1 MSTGTTYNIED
12 LIQSLNIS
20 NNILRYNSEIET
32 SINQNGGTVLY
43 SYNNIIIA
51 SEISDTFYNELQ
63 KNPYIDYID
72 SLPLKKYGDVNTDLI
87 NQIDVSKIFIGDS
100 IDSTGV
106 ISQTNDEMP
115 EIIINSN
122 TGVTTNTTTLS
133 VGVDGVSGKSRPPRI
148 KPTVGVTGST
158 YSNVGI
164 PPVIINET
172 LTLTT
177 QSNEEFSYDIL
188 ANGTYPIS
196 YEIIKPS
203 NYSGY
208 LELKNNTII
217 GVSNNLGFYNI
228 DIKAKNIYGIDTK
241 KLEIIVIEPVK
252 ITNTNLN
259 VYNKFGTQ
267 FSYTI
272 ESSGTLPK
280 TYSIPILPS
289 GLTLIGNSINGIFAS
304 SGDYSITL
312 IVSGA
317 TNSDSKIL
325 TVSVGSV
332 PIITSS
338 GEITIQE
345 YSELTYTIT
354 SSPSNDVIYN
364 VIGILPKGLRFSD
377 NMITGTPIDTGIYNV
392 TLKATNYFGEN
403 TKTLKITV
411 YQI

>member
-100 IDSTGV
+100 IDSNGV
-106 ISQTNDEMP
+106 ISQTDDEMP

-158 YSNVGI
+158 YSSVGI
-164 PPVIINET
+164 PPVITNEI
-172 LTLTT
+172 LTLTV
-177 QSNEEFSYDIL
+177 QSYEDFNYAIL
-188 ANGTYPIS
+188 ASGTGPIS

-203 NYSGY
+203 NYNGN
-208 LELKNNTII
+208 LELRNNTIVGI
-217 GVSNNLGFYNI
+217 SNNLGFYNI

-252 ITNTNLN
+252 ITITNLDI
-259 VYNKFGTQ
+259 YNKFGTQ

-272 ESSGTLPK
+272 ESSGSLPK
-280 TYSIPILPS
+280 AYSVPFLPS
-289 GLTLIGNSINGIFAS
+289 GLTSIGNSISGIFTS
-304 SGDYSITL
+304 SGNYNITL

-325 TVSVGSV
+325 TVTVDSA

-338 GEITIQE
+338 GDITIQE
-345 YSELTYTIT
+345 YSELNYTIT
-354 SSPSNDVIYN
+354 SSPSNDVVYN

-377 NMITGTPIDTGIYNV
+377 NMITGIPIVTGIYNV